1 VAIDDGEGS
10 FKLLN
15 PITWVCTHLLPEYV
29 RAWYHVKHIQLC
41 QTPDEA
47 NGYFVIAIAPEQLA
61 YTTDG
66 SNQWFLMEN
75 PSERYC
81 TMIYVD
87 AILHKGKFI
96 AICSNGDL
104 WSWDLDEQGGSPKL
118 LFRTT
123 IYSEGSEVC
132 DFILS
137 PSLNNKNLLIVS
149 PYREHLSLREAVNRE
164 TFHNRNFCVR
174 GVAFREVDI
183 DAERMEDV
191 HSIGDRALFLGP
203 NYPFYVPVLKPSG
216 DHLKRNHVYI
226 IDITNYDVISIDRGE
241 VNLTRKLSFINYNG
255 PINHPHQVPM
265 WFQPTL
271 PRKTRMK
278 TS

>member
-1 VAIDDGEGS
+1 
-10 FKLLN
+10 
-15 PITWVCTHLLPEYV
+15 
-29 RAWYHVKHIQLC
+29 
-41 QTPDEA
+41 
-47 NGYFVIAIAPEQLA
+47 
-61 YTTDG
+61 
-66 SNQWFLMEN
+66 
-75 PSERYC
+75 
-81 TMIYVD
+81 
-87 AILHKGKFI
+87 
-96 AICSNGDL
+96 
-104 WSWDLDEQGGSPKL
+104 
-118 LFRTT
+118 
-123 IYSEGSEVC
+123 
-132 DFILS
+132 
-137 PSLNNKNLLIVS
+137 
-149 PYREHLSLREAVNRE
+149 
-164 TFHNRNFCVR
+164 VR